1 MEDEVAAESE
11 SSVNFVPVIC
21 FVKRGVAKERPEKI
35 VLTQEELARVIKDT
49 KSQLAGNDESDE
61 DEDEDNDNLVSDV
74 DMDAAEP
81 TANQNSDEFNFD
93 NYDEEGN
100 TRVANIGN
108 IAEVDPDHN
117 LEDEEDSEAED
128 DVIKPNDNLLLVGH
142 VADDAASLEVW
153 IFNEEEE
160 SLYTHHEFILPSFPL
175 CIEWLNHDPG
185 SEKPGNLCAV
195 GFMDPIITI
204 WDIDI
209 EDLIEPTFKLGSKGN
224 RKKNKAA
231 YGHKDAVL
239 DLSWNTHYPHI
250 LASGSVDQTV
260 ILWDLDEGKPHTTIT
275 SFKEKVQSLEFHSTD
290 AQSLLTGCADGRVR
304 LYDCRNSESPE
315 EGLLK
320 WKVRGGEVEKVLWNP
335 TDLNNFIIGTSDG
348 QLHYADR
355 RKPSEFLWS
364 TKGHNEEISGICFNT
379 EKKNLLST
387 TSTDG
392 ILKIWKFDDSVIS
405 QVYEHDFD
413 MGILHCMKQSPEDP
427 YTLAFGGAKVP
438 RCRVYNIKNFDVVRR
453 AFDIPSVLE

>member
-1 MEDEVAAESE
+1 MEEEITTETE

-21 FVKRGVAKERPEKI
+21 FVKRGIAKERPEKI
-35 VLTQEELARVIKDT
+35 VLTQEELARVIKET
-49 KSQLAGNDESDE
+49 KSQIAGADESDASGDE
-61 DEDEDNDNLVSDV
+61 DEDSASDA
-74 DMDAAEP
+74 DMDTAEP
-81 TANQNSDEFNFD
+81 TEGPAPTSDEFNFD
-93 NYDEEGN
+93 AYDNEGDV
-100 TRVANIGN
+100 RVANIAN
-108 IAEVDPDHN
+108 IAEVDPDHD

-128 DVIKPNDNLLLVGH
+128 EIIKPTDNLLLVGH

-185 SEKPGNLCAV
+185 SETAGNLCAV

-204 WDIDI
+204 WDLDI
-209 EDLIEPTFKLGSKGN
+209 QDLIEPTFKLGSKGN

-239 DLSWNTHYPHI
+239 DLSWNKQFPHI
-250 LASGSVDQTV
+250 LASGSVDQSV

-275 SFKEKVQSLEFHSTD
+275 SFKEKVQSIEFHSVD

-304 LYDCRNSESPE
+304 LYDCRNSESPD
-315 EGLLK
+315 EGLVK
-320 WKVRGGEVEKVLWNP
+320 WKIHGEIEKVVWNP
-335 TDLNNFIIGTSDG
+335 IDLDNFIVGTSDG

-355 RKPSEFLWS
+355 RKPKEFIWS
-364 TKGHNEEISGICFNT
+364 TKGHNEEISGLCFNP
-379 EKKNLLST
+379 EKKGLLTS

-392 ILKIWKFDDSVIS
+392 ILKVWKFDESSIS

-413 MGILHCMKQSPEDP
+413 MGILHCMRQCPEDP

-438 RCRVYNIKNFDVVRR
+438 RCRVFNIKNFEAVRR
-453 AFDIPSVLE
+453 AFDIPSILE

>member
-1 MEDEVAAESE
+1 MEEEINTESE
-11 SSVNFVPVIC
+11 ATVNFVPVIC
-21 FVKRGVAKERPEKI
+21 FVKRGIAKERPEKI
-35 VLTQEELARVIKDT
+35 VLTQEELARVIKET
-49 KSQLAGNDESDE
+49 KSQIAGADESDASG
-61 DEDEDNDNLVSDV
+61 DEDDSASDAE
-74 DMDAAEP
+74 MDTIEP
-81 TANQNSDEFNFD
+81 SEAPALTSDEFNFD
-93 NYDEEGN
+93 NYDNEGDV
-100 TRVANIGN
+100 RLANIAN
-108 IAEVDPDHN
+108 IAEVDPDHD
-117 LEDEEDSEAED
+117 LEDDEDSEAED
-128 DVIKPNDNLLLVGH
+128 EIIKPTDNLLLVGH

-185 SEKPGNLCAV
+185 SETAGNLCAV

-204 WDIDI
+204 WDLDI
-209 EDLIEPTFKLGSKGN
+209 QDLIEPTFKLGSKGN

-231 YGHKDAVL
+231 FGHTDAVL
-239 DLSWNTHYPHI
+239 DLSWNKQFPHI
-250 LASGSVDQTV
+250 LASGSVDQSV

-275 SFKEKVQSLEFHSTD
+275 SFKEKVQSIEFHSTD
-290 AQSLLTGCADGRVR
+290 AQNLLTGCADGRIR
-304 LYDCRNSESPE
+304 LYDCRNAEAPE

-335 TDLNNFIIGTSDG
+335 VDMDNFIVGTSDG

-364 TKGHNEEISGICFNT
+364 TKAHNEEISGICFNP
-379 EKKNLLST
+379 EKKNLLTT

-392 ILKIWKFDDSVIS
+392 ILKVWKFDESLIS

-413 MGILHCMKQSPEDP
+413 MGILHCMRQCPEDP

-438 RCRVYNIKNFDVVRR
+438 RCRVFNIKNFEAVRR